1 MGYGTQAGA
10 AAVLRGAAKSYGK
23 QIALNG
29 LDLEVRRG
37 QITAL
42 LGPNGAGKSTTIS
55 LLLGL
60 ANPDK
65 GSVELFGESPRLL
78 SARRRIGMMLQSAVL
93 PDTLRVRELLRLTA
107 CYYGTPE
114 PLDQVAR
121 VAGIDDL
128 QGRFYGKLSGG
139 QQRRV
144 QFALALC
151 GAPDFLCLDEPTVG
165 LDSQARKALW
175 ATIRTKTEAGCAVL
189 LTTHYLEEA
198 EAVADHVA
206 VLSGGRLVKEG
217 TVDEIRSLSER
228 RRIRC
233 ITTIPEAEISR
244 WEGVVTVTRQERY
257 LEIETPSPEA
267 LVQRLFQTDPSVR
280 DLEVHRAGLVDAL
293 SHIAPEGAQ

>member
-1 MGYGTQAGA
+1 MGEAARAAA
-10 AAVLRGAAKSYGK
+10 AAVLRGAVKSYGK

-42 LGPNGAGKSTTIS
+42 LGPNGAGKSTAIS

-78 SARRRIGMMLQSAVL
+78 SARRRIGLMLQSAVL

-107 CYYGTPE
+107 GYYGTPE
-114 PLDQVAR
+114 PLDQVAKR
-121 VAGIDDL
+121 AGIDDL
-128 QGRFYGKLSGG
+128 QERFYGKLSGG

-151 GAPDFLCLDEPTVG
+151 GAPEFLCLDEPTVG

-175 ATIRTKTEAGCAVL
+175 SAIRTKTESGCAVL

-198 EAVADHVA
+198 EAVADRVA
-206 VLSGGRLVKEG
+206 VLFGGRLVKEG

-233 ITTIPEAEISR
+233 ITVIPEADISR
-244 WEGVVTVTRQERY
+244 WEGVVNVTRRERY
-257 LEIETPSPEA
+257 LEIETPSPEV
-267 LVQRLFQTDPSVR
+267 LVQRLFKTDPALR

-293 SHIAPEGAQ
+293 SNIAGEGAH

>member
-10 AAVLRGAAKSYGK
+10 AAVLRGAVKSYGR
-23 QIALNG
+23 QVELNG

-37 QITAL
+37 EITAL

-114 PLDQVAR
+114 PLEQVAGL
-121 VAGIDDL
+121 AGIDDL

-233 ITTIPEAEISR
+233 ITRIPEADIGR
-244 WEGVVTVTRQERY
+244 WEGVVSVTRQERY
-257 LEIETPSPEA
+257 LEIETPTPEA
-267 LVQRLFQTDPSVR
+267 LVQRLFKTDPTVR

>member
-10 AAVLRGAAKSYGK
+10 AAVLRGAVKSYGK
-23 QIALNG
+23 QVALNG

-37 QITAL
+37 EITAL

-121 VAGIDDL
+121 LAGIDDL

-233 ITTIPEAEISR
+233 ITTIPEADIGR
-244 WEGVVTVTRQERY
+244 WEGVVSVTRQERY
-257 LEIETPSPEA
+257 LEIETPTPEA
-267 LVQRLFQTDPSVR
+267 LVQRLFKTDPTVR

-293 SHIAPEGAQ
+293 SNIAPEGAQ

>member
-1 MGYGTQAGA
+1 
-10 AAVLRGAAKSYGK
+10 
-23 QIALNG
+23 
-29 LDLEVRRG
+29 
-37 QITAL
+37 L

-114 PLDQVAR
+114 PLEQVAGL
-121 VAGIDDL
+121 AGIDDL

-233 ITTIPEAEISR
+233 ITTIPEADIGR
-244 WEGVVTVTRQERY
+244 WEGVVSVTRQERY
-257 LEIETPSPEA
+257 LEIETPTPEA
-267 LVQRLFQTDPSVR
+267 LVQRLFKTDPTVR

>member
-1 MGYGTQAGA
+1 MGEGARGGT
-10 AAVLRGAAKSYGK
+10 AAVLREAVKSYGK
-23 QIALNG
+23 QVALNG
-29 LDLEVRRG
+29 LNLEIRRG

-60 ANPDK
+60 TNPDE

-78 SARRRIGMMLQSAVL
+78 SARRRIGVMLQSAAL
-93 PDTLRVRELLRLTA
+93 SDTLRVREVLQLTA

-114 PLDQVAR
+114 PLEQVAKL
-121 VAGIDDL
+121 AGIDDL

-175 ATIRTKTEAGCAVL
+175 SVIRTKTEAGCAVL

-198 EAVADHVA
+198 EAVADRVA
-206 VLSGGRLVKEG
+206 VLFGGRLVKEG

-233 ITTIPEAEISR
+233 ITVIPEAEISR
-244 WEGVVTVTRQERY
+244 WEGVANVTRQERY

-267 LVQRLFQTDPSVR
+267 LVQRLFKTDPTVR

-293 SHIAPEGAQ
+293 SNIAPEGAE